1 METYDYLI
9 LGAGPAGLTFAN
21 LLQKKA
27 PDLTFMVLEKEDVAG
42 GLCRS
47 KEVDGAALDIAGG
60 HFLDVRRPEVTRFLF
75 EFMPSEEWNLFDRD
89 SRIDMGTYEIGH
101 PFEANIW
108 QMPQEEQVQFLKS
121 IAVAG
126 CNLGLPMPER
136 FVDWVV
142 WKLGDKIAQAYMLP
156 YNSKM
161 FGGELDKLGTY
172 WLNKLPDVSFEE
184 TLLSCLN
191 RKPYGTQPGHAQFY
205 YPKKFGYGE
214 LWERM
219 GRNLKGRILYHKTVT
234 EMNPEERTV
243 TCRDGAVYRGETV
256 ITTIPWRTIEKYEN
270 CEREITDS
278 IGELKSTG
286 TEIKYV
292 PENLDT
298 QAHWIYVPDPDT
310 PCHRIL
316 VRHNFCT
323 GSRGY
328 WEETN
333 LCRRSLKLATPP
345 DSQAAG
351 IRNQRQSSL
360 LMSRDR
366 VPDTARAHSFVNEYT
381 YPLNTIGKPQI
392 MDRLLK
398 YMGQR
403 GIYGLGR
410 WGEHEHYNSDRTVER
425 AMELFRELV
434 EDRKAA
440 YHVGM

>member
-9 LGAGPAGLTFAN
+9 LGAGPAGLAFAN
-21 LLQKKA
+21 LLKKKA
-27 PDLTFMVLEKEDVAG
+27 PELTFMVLEKEDVPG

-75 EFMPSEEWNLFDRD
+75 EFMPADEWNLFDRD

-108 QMPQEEQVQFLKS
+108 QMPQQQQVQFLKS

-126 CNLGLPMPER
+126 CNLGTPMPER

-142 WKLGDKIAQAYMLP
+142 WKLGDKIAQDYMLP

-161 FGGELDKLGTY
+161 FGGELDTLGTY
-172 WLNKLPDVSFEE
+172 WLNKLPSVSFEE

-191 RKPYGTQPGHAQFY
+191 RKPYGTQPGHARFY
-205 YPKKFGYGE
+205 YPKEFGYGE

-219 GRNLKGRILYHKTVT
+219 GRSLGDRILYHKQVVHLD
-234 EMNPEERTV
+234 PEEKTAA
-243 TCRDGAVYRGETV
+243 CRDGSVYKGQTI
-256 ITTIPWRTIEKYEN
+256 ITTIPWKSIEKYEN
-270 CEREITDS
+270 CEREIIDG
-278 IGELKSTG
+278 IGRLKSTG

-298 QAHWIYVPDPDT
+298 RAHWIYVPDPDT

-333 LCRRSLKLATPP
+333 L
-345 DSQAAG
+345 
-351 IRNQRQSSL
+351 N
-360 LMSRDR
+360 R
-366 VPDTARAHSFVNEYT
+366 VTDTNYAYSFVNEYT

-392 MDRLLK
+392 MDRLLG

-403 GIYGLGR
+403 GVYGLGR
-410 WGEHEHYNSDRTVER
+410 WGEHQHYNSDAVVER
-425 AMELFRELV
+425 AMQLFGELV
-434 EDRKAA
+434 EKRGAA

>member
-21 LLQKKA
+21 LLLKKA
-27 PDLTFMVLEKEDVAG
+27 PELMFMVLEKEDTAG

-60 HFLDVRRPEVTRFLF
+60 HFLDVRRPEVNRFLF
-75 EFMPSEEWNLFDRD
+75 EFMPVDQWNLFERD
-89 SRIDMGTYEIGH
+89 SRISMGTYEIGH

-108 QMPQEEQVQFLKS
+108 QMPQEEQVKFLKS

-126 CNLGLPMPER
+126 CNLGLPIPEK
-136 FVDWVV
+136 FVDWVT
-142 WKLGDKIAQAYMLP
+142 WKLGDKIAETYMLP
-156 YNSKM
+156 YNGKM
-161 FGGELDKLGTY
+161 FGGELDLLGTY
-172 WLNKLPDVSFEE
+172 WLDKLPNVSFEE

-191 RKPYGTQPGHAQFY
+191 RRPYGTQPGHAQFY
-205 YPKKFGYGE
+205 YPKEFGYGE

-219 GRNLKGRILYHKTVT
+219 GRALGDRILYHKTVWG
-234 EMNPEERTV
+234 MNPEERAV
-243 TCRDGAVYRGETV
+243 ACADGSVFRANRV
-256 ITTIPWRTIEKYEN
+256 ITTIPWRSIKQYED
-270 CEREITDS
+270 CPGELVES
-278 IGELKSTG
+278 IGELRSTG

-298 QAHWIYVPDPDT
+298 KAHWIYLPDPEI

-316 VRHNFCT
+316 VRHNFCG

-333 LCRRSLKLATPP
+333 L
-345 DSQAAG
+345 
-351 IRNQRQSSL
+351 N
-360 LMSRDR
+360 R
-366 VPDTARAHSFVNEYT
+366 VKGTGGDYSFVNEYT

-392 MDRLLK
+392 MDRLLG
-398 YMGQR
+398 YMRQR
-403 GIYGLGR
+403 GVYGLGR

-425 AMELFRELV
+425 AMQLFEELTGVHL
-434 EDRKAA
+434 
-440 YHVGM
+440 